1 MARFGGRDRAKPSDD
16 LSGTLLTPATDDLSV
31 EVDLRGIEPL
41 TSCLPS
47 TRSTN

>member
-1 MARFGGRDRAKPSDD
+1 MPTVQVTAA
-16 LSGTLLTPATDDLSV
+16 
-31 EVDLRGIEPL
+31 VDLRGVEPL

>member
-1 MARFGGRDRAKPSDD
+1 MTPTALACRLTGNVRAGWQSHAER
-16 LSGTLLTPATDDLSV
+16 G
-31 EVDLRGIEPL
+31 VDLRGIEPL